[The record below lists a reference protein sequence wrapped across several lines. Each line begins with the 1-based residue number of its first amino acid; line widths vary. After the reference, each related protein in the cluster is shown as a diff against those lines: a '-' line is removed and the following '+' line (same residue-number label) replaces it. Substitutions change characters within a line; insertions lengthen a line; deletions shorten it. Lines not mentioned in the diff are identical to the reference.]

1 MRSIF
6 GTTPATAGL
15 NVDALIPIHLGEAVK
30 TINPLHAFVVFNK
43 LTNKDVES
51 QPNETRAQHA
61 VAILNAHE
69 KSHNRNLDTYD
80 YRRK

>member
-1 MRSIF
+1 M
-6 GTTPATAGL
+6 
-15 NVDALIPIHLGEAVK
+15 K
-30 TINPLHAFVVFNK
+30 TINPLDAFVVFNK

-69 KSHNRNLDTYD
+69 KRHNRKPDTYD